1 MRQAH
6 NEYLITPIKN
16 HLYLMLMPLKQFSNE
31 NKIND
36 LSMGIFT
43 FYFSFLLFLIS
54 ILVNWNWN
62 WGIEWEISR
71 EFIQNPTWKY
81 LRWEL
86 KKRIPMQDNIN
97 EMGCTIFP
105 YLGRILVLLNCINLL
120 ILIAYSF
127 LKSFILLPLPHIV
140 YFLILSSSYCTISQS
155 THLLLLFYG
164 ST

>member
-1 MRQAH
+1 VK
-6 NEYLITPIKN
+6 IK
-16 HLYLMLMPLKQFSNE
+16 LMTWAWEFS
-31 NKIND
+31 
-36 LSMGIFT
+36 LFT
-43 FYFSFLLFLIS
+43 FRFFFVFIS

-86 KKRIPMQDNIN
+86 KENSDAGQHQLDGMHN
-97 EMGCTIFP
+97 FP
-105 YLGRILVLLNCINLL
+105 IGRNPVLYNCINLL

-127 LKSFILLPLPHIV
+127 LKSFILLPLPRFV
-140 YFLILSSSYCTISQS
+140 YFLILSSSYCTFSQS

-164 ST
+164 STSR